1 MPPDTHGCF
10 GLGDQLREDLRA
22 CLIDKQLCIK
32 ELTDSLC
39 CFVTPFWGGALE
51 GAPFKICSQA
61 LVATKNEL
69 AVLVNS
75 SRLRVDTVDNVHF
88 QFLI

>member
-10 GLGDQLREDLRA
+10 GLGDELREAVRA

-32 ELTDSLC
+32 ESIDSLC
-39 CFVTPFWGGALE
+39 CFVAPCWGGTLE
-51 GAPFKICSQA
+51 GAPFEICSQA

-69 AVLVNS
+69 AVLANS
-75 SRLRVDTVDNVHF
+75 SRLGVDMSTFDF
-88 QFLI
+88 